1 MDNWASNML
10 DTIWRGQQPAN
21 GKNVSEERLLGIV
34 TSTVPL
40 TISIAGVPVCK
51 NLYINPAILLE
62 SDQPDKIRLFFSEAR
77 KLFSKC
83 PEMAPGPVELLT
95 FLEQY
100 HEASVIR
107 VGDMVS
113 VVKAGAEFYIQE
125 KVVKV
130 S

>member
-1 MDNWASNML
+1 M
-10 DTIWRGQQPAN
+10 
-21 GKNVSEERLLGIV
+21 
-34 TSTVPL
+34 
-40 TISIAGVPVCK
+40 C
-51 NLYINPAILLE
+51 
-62 SDQPDKIRLFFSEAR
+62 IRDR
-77 KLFSKC
+77 
-83 PEMAPGPVELLT
+83 
-95 FLEQY
+95 Y

>member
-1 MDNWASNML
+1 M
-10 DTIWRGQQPAN
+10 
-21 GKNVSEERLLGIV
+21 
-34 TSTVPL
+34 
-40 TISIAGVPVCK
+40 
-51 NLYINPAILLE
+51 
-62 SDQPDKIRLFFSEAR
+62 
-77 KLFSKC
+77 
-83 PEMAPGPVELLT
+83 T